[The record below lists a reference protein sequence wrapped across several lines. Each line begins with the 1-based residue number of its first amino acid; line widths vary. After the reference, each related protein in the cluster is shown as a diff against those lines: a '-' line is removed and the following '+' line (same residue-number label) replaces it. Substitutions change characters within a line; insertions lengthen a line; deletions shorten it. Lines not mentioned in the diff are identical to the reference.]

1 MTGRNDVGPRL
12 REWRMRRKLTQEE
25 LAADSRISTRH
36 LSFVETGRS
45 RPSRELVLRLA
56 QRLELPLR
64 ERNSLLFAA
73 GFAAEYPEKPLSGPG
88 LEVARRAIDAI
99 IKGHEPYPAFAVDR
113 TWTLMASNAGF
124 HPFMTGVD
132 RSVFP
137 RPLNVLRF
145 TLDPRGLAPLVA
157 NYWQWRAH
165 MLSKL
170 ARQVLVS
177 NDAALADLRRDLA
190 AYPPP
195 AEAGVD
201 NSAELVGS
209 DPGGRFAVPFQLRTP
224 DGVLSFF
231 STTTVFGTPVEVTLS
246 ELSLEC
252 FYPADAA
259 TAAILH
265 AQRALPVR

>member
-1 MTGRNDVGPRL
+1 MTGRHDIGPRL
-12 REWRMRRKLTQEE
+12 REWRVRRKLTQAE
-25 LAADSRISTRH
+25 LAEDSDISTRH

-45 RPSRELVLRLA
+45 RPSRDLVLRLA

-64 ERNSLLFAA
+64 ECNSLLFAA

-88 LEVARRAIDAI
+88 LEAARRAIDAI

-113 TWTLMASNAGF
+113 HWTLLASNAGF
-124 HPFMTGVD
+124 HPFMIGID

-137 RPLNVLRF
+137 KPLNVLRF
-145 TLDPRGLAPLVA
+145 TLDNRGLAPLIA

-170 ARQVLVS
+170 ARQVLLS
-177 NDAALADLRRDLA
+177 NDAALAGLHHDLT

-195 AEAGVD
+195 PEAGPD
-201 NSAELVGS
+201 NSGDSIDSAVA
-209 DPGGRFAVPFQLRTP
+209 GGFAVPFQLRTP
-224 DGVLSFF
+224 NGVLSFF
-231 STTTVFGTPVEVTLS
+231 SSTTVFGTPIEVTLS
-246 ELSLEC
+246 EISLEC
-252 FYPADAA
+252 FYPADPV

-265 AQRALPVR
+265 APRALPVR